1 MVEKILFVDDE
12 PAVLEGYQRLLGR
25 EFVIETAISGEQGL
39 EKLGNDES
47 FAVVVSD
54 MRMPKM
60 DGAQFLAKVVLK
72 FPQAVRIMLT
82 GNSDLPAAMRAVNE
96 GNVYRFLTKPCDKD
110 KLISTLNAALIQYRL
125 ASFKDTF
132 YNAAVT
138 SGPPSVPK
146 PAKPARDLALEDAS
160 EHVHGLLAKNATT
173 RLPAT
178 CGGIYVGK
186 TIWIG
191 PEHVVQR
198 ISSTIAIAHPKQLLN
213 ATPAVD
219 DVVRI
224 EYSNGFATVEV
235 CKP

>member
-1 MVEKILFVDDE
+1 
-12 PAVLEGYQRLLGR
+12 
-25 EFVIETAISGEQGL
+25 
-39 EKLGNDES
+39 
-47 FAVVVSD
+47 
-54 MRMPKM
+54 MPKM

-178 CGGIYVGK
+178 CGGIYGVKPSGSVPSM
-186 TIWIG
+186 W
-191 PEHVVQR
+191 
-198 ISSTIAIAHPKQLLN
+198 SSAFLRPLRLR
-213 ATPAVD
+213 TP
-219 DVVRI
+219 
-224 EYSNGFATVEV
+224 SNCSMQPLQWMT
-235 CKP
+235 